1 MRKHITVR
9 PARAA
14 IAAVLALG
22 STPLLAQ
29 VAAPSAPPPV
39 AATQPAAP
47 AVNAAPPPVASTAP
61 DVAAPILKPQSP
73 VVQPLPEAPPVVA
86 APIAEAAP
94 PAPVRREILRAERAA
109 PTDAPAA
116 ADAAPVAATTAAPA
130 AATPSAVSTS
140 AVPAPVEST
149 PAALPASNAVPADP
163 ADNSALEWGL
173 MGGGIVLLGGAAL
186 LATMR
191 RRRLR
196 ADSDPVIHRASVQH
210 GVREEPVIESAITT
224 DRVPSPVA
232 VAPTPVA
239 ARRSTASPVVG
250 HQHADLEAMV
260 AAAPTAD
267 NPFRTRKNR
276 LRRAHFLMRNGGMA
290 VTQPTTV
297 TPVNA
302 VPQTVPRHA
311 PVYDFGGNM
320 GQRRGWRPATT

>member
-47 AVNAAPPPVASTAP
+47 AVSATPPPVASTAP
-61 DVAAPILKPQSP
+61 VVAAPVMKPQSP
-73 VVQPLPEAPPVVA
+73 VVQPVPQTAPVVA
-86 APIAEAAP
+86 EAVPEAAP
-94 PAPVRREILRAERAA
+94 PAPVRREPVRAERAVQTSA
-109 PTDAPAA
+109 PTA
-116 ADAAPVAATTAAPA
+116 ADPAPVAATTAAPA
-130 AATPSAVSTS
+130 AEMPSAVPTS
-140 AVPAPVEST
+140 PITAPVESAS
-149 PAALPASNAVPADP
+149 PNLPASDAVAADP
-163 ADNSALEWGL
+163 ADSSALEWGL
-173 MGGGIVLLGGAAL
+173 MGGGVVLLGGAAL
-186 LATMR
+186 LAMAR

-196 ADSDPVIHRASVQH
+196 EETDPVIHRMPVQDA
-210 GVREEPVIESAITT
+210 VREQPVIARTVT
-224 DRVPSPVA
+224 ADRVPLPMATAS
-232 VAPTPVA
+232 TPVA

-250 HQHADLEAMV
+250 DQHADLEAMV
-260 AAAPTAD
+260 AAPPTAD

-297 TPVNA
+297 TAVNA
-302 VPQTVPRHA
+302 VPQTAPRHA